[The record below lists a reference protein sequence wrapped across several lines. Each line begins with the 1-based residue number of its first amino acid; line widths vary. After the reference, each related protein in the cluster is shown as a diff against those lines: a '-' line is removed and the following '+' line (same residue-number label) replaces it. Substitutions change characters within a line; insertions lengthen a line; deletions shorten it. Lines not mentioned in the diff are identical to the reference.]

1 MNGDLGK
8 RKKIALLHKICLLG
22 LIYSVF
28 INTECFLDILDIF
41 VTNVPEVVSLW
52 VTLKVVIELVE
63 EHTSNQLCILCQ
75 GQLVWQ
81 LRNLATNLEDLFQT

>member
-1 MNGDLGK
+1 M
-8 RKKIALLHKICLLG
+8 LG

-28 INTECFLDILDIF
+28 INTECFMDILDIF

-52 VTLKVVIELVE
+52 VTLKVVVELVE
-63 EHTSNQLCILCQ
+63 EHASNQLCILCQ

-81 LRNLATNLEDLFQT
+81 LRNLATNLEDLFQTYRKNKNRC

>member
-1 MNGDLGK
+1 MNGELEK
-8 RKKIALLHKICLLG
+8 RKKILLLHKICLLG

-28 INTECFLDILDIF
+28 INTECFMDILDIF

-52 VTLKVVIELVE
+52 VTLKVVVELVE
-63 EHTSNQLCILCQ
+63 EHASNQLCILCQ

>member
-1 MNGDLGK
+1 M
-8 RKKIALLHKICLLG
+8 LG

-28 INTECFLDILDIF
+28 INTECFMDILDIF

-52 VTLKVVIELVE
+52 VTLKVVVELVE
-63 EHTSNQLCILCQ
+63 EHASNQLCILCQ